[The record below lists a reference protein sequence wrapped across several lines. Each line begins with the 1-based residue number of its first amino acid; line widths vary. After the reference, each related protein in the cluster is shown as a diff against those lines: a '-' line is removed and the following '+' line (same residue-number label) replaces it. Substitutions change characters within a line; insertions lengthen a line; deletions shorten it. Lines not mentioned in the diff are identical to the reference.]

1 MKEESNNNSFLKDI
15 LLPLITYLSFI
26 QLPIV
31 IFISTFFFNRGN
43 ILAISNE
50 ILQGTFITS
59 FIGVLFLFSP
69 IIQELKNEKIKL
81 LFNEKSFKIH
91 FFISIVLIGIS
102 GFQLLLP
109 FISTVVLLAVLLYSK
124 RIFSFIKDKIKK
136 FYES

>member
-1 MKEESNNNSFLKDI
+1 MSVEKNKNSFLKDI

-31 IFISTFFFNRGN
+31 IFISTFFFSRGN

-69 IIQELKNEKIKL
+69 IIQELKNERLKL
-81 LFNEKSFKIH
+81 LFSEKSFRIH
-91 FFISIVLIGIS
+91 FLISIILIGIS
-102 GFQLLLP
+102 AFQLLLP
-109 FISTVVLLAVLLYSK
+109 FATTVVLITIILYFKKIIS
-124 RIFSFIKDKIKK
+124 IIKDKLK
-136 FYES
+136 

>member
-1 MKEESNNNSFLKDI
+1 MKEENNSNSYLKDI
-15 LLPLITYLSFI
+15 LLPIITYLSFI
-26 QLPIV
+26 QLPLV
-31 IFISTFFFNRGN
+31 IFISTFFFNEGN
-43 ILAISNE
+43 ILGISNE
-50 ILQGTFITS
+50 ILQGTFIIA

-109 FISTVVLLAVLLYSK
+109 FITTVVLLVVLLYSK

>member
-1 MKEESNNNSFLKDI
+1 MKEKSNNNSFLKDI

-50 ILQGTFITS
+50 ILQGTFITF

-81 LFNEKSFKIH
+81 LFNEKSFKIN

-109 FISTVVLLAVLLYSK
+109 FITTVLLLAVLLYSK
-124 RIFSFIKDKIKK
+124 KIFSFIKDKIKK